1 MSQATRPENRATELP
16 TPDTTNRPADS
27 RLSTGRKAG
36 ATRWDYVL
44 LQGLRYVAIVL
55 ITIIFLLPFL
65 WMTLSS
71 FKTQIDITTSK
82 NVFQFTP
89 TTENYQNVFGQYNY
103 LLYLVNSLVVAV
115 GSTFLSLVLGLPA
128 AYAIARYRV
137 GWLGVV
143 LLTARI
149 VPGITFLIPW
159 YIIFSRIGIIGSYWA
174 LILSH
179 MLVGLPFIAWIMI
192 SFFESLPVDLEEAA
206 RVDGATAFGAFFRIS
221 LPLAVPGIIT
231 ASIMSFIFSWNNF
244 MFSLVLSGDNTKTL
258 PIAIFNFISY
268 SSVDWGGLMAAAVVI
283 TLPVLLLTLMVQRY
297 VVAGLTSGATKG

>member
-1 MSQATRPENRATELP
+1 MNDISRQTDQTTKLPSPEPSIQPATPQVTTRQGAKAIRWNR
-16 TPDTTNRPADS
+16 
-27 RLSTGRKAG
+27 
-36 ATRWDYVL
+36 VL
-44 LQGLRYVAIVL
+44 MLGLRYIGILLV
-55 ITIIFLLPFL
+55 TILFILPFA
-65 WMTLSS
+65 WMVLSS
-71 FKTQIDITTSK
+71 FKTQIDITTSTNIFK
-82 NVFQFTP
+82 FTP

-103 LLYLVNSLVVAV
+103 FLYMFNSLLVAV

-137 GWLGVV
+137 GWLGVI

-206 RVDGATAFGAFFRIS
+206 QVDGATPFGAFFRIA
-221 LPLAVPGIIT
+221 LPLSVPGIIT

-244 MFSLVLSGDNTKTL
+244 MFSLVLAGDNTKTL
-258 PIAIFNFISY
+258 PIAVFNFISY

-283 TLPVLLLTLMVQRY
+283 TLPVLVLTLMVQRY

>member
-1 MSQATRPENRATELP
+1 MSDFSQQNGRATKLP
-16 TPDTTNRPADS
+16 SPEPSTQPADPGI
-27 RLSTGRKAG
+27 STKQRARS
-36 ATRWDYVL
+36 TRWNRVL
-44 LQGLRYVAIVL
+44 LQGLRYIAIVL
-55 ITIIFLLPFL
+55 VTILFILPFL
-65 WMTLSS
+65 WMVLSS
-71 FKTQIDITTSK
+71 FKTQIDITTSSNIFK
-82 NVFQFTP
+82 FTP

-103 LLYLVNSLVVAV
+103 FLYMLNSLLVAV
-115 GSTFLSLVLGLPA
+115 GSTFFSLVLGLPA
-128 AYAIARYRV
+128 AYAIARFRV

-179 MLVGLPFIAWIMI
+179 MLIGLPFIAWIMI
-192 SFFESLPVDLEEAA
+192 SFFENLPADLEEAA
-206 RVDGATAFGAFFRIS
+206 QVDGATAFGAFFRIA

-244 MFSLVLSGDNTKTL
+244 MFSLVLAGENTKTL

-297 VVAGLTSGATKG
+297 VVAGLTSGASKG

>member
-1 MSQATRPENRATELP
+1 MSDVSRQNGRATELASP
-16 TPDTTNRPADS
+16 EPSIQPADPKVTTEQ
-27 RLSTGRKAG
+27 RGKTV
-36 ATRWDYVL
+36 RWDRIL
-44 LQGLRYVAIVL
+44 LQALRYIAIALV
-55 ITIIFLLPFL
+55 TIIFILPFL
-65 WMTLSS
+65 WMILSS
-71 FKTQIDITTSK
+71 FKTQIDITTSDNMFK
-82 NVFQFTP
+82 FSP
-89 TTENYQNVFGQYNY
+89 TTENYQNVFGQNNY
-103 LLYLVNSLVVAV
+103 LLYMFNSLLVAV
-115 GSTFLSLVLGLPA
+115 GSTFFSLVLGLPA

-192 SFFESLPVDLEEAA
+192 SFFESLPPDLEEAA
-206 RVDGATAFGAFFRIS
+206 QVDGATPFGAFFRIA

-244 MFSLVLSGDNTKTL
+244 MFSLVLAGDNTKTL

-283 TLPVLLLTLMVQRY
+283 TLPVLLLTLAVQRY